1 MNQKISCIASL
12 RKIVGVTA
20 LTFFC
25 SALLPNYSQAEETV
39 YFHTWRATDKL
50 LWDEVNRQNLIPGVR
65 VESEM
70 VLRAYYLEA
79 LTLLMQNNQA
89 DIFLWPPGA
98 PNLAPLMKAGF
109 IKPYHNSLEQMNK
122 ASLPAAT
129 GTDGLVYGV
138 PFAVQ
143 MQSLM
148 LNNKVVKKHGITSP
162 PSSLSQLEQYFETL
176 KSAGV
181 IPLYF
186 PGGEGW
192 YIAQVV
198 GEVMVA
204 GLVDESFAQQLID
217 GEKCFNSNEYKII
230 FETLNSWVEKGYMQE
245 KLVDGNYY
253 EMYTSVS
260 LGNAAMSLEG
270 GWMTSKAEPYYS
282 MDADYEFEFWP
293 VPGKSAK
300 FVAFGDGS
308 FQMSQTTNELEA
320 TQKVLDFTATKKFA
334 ELFAKYIQQ
343 LPAYGGEIE
352 IEPGDLKRMATILA
366 NESYQ
371 VSLFAAYS
379 LNSGS
384 PSYNDLF
391 VKAVQG
397 IVKGNKSPKQAV
409 ENIQEGLNNKGYIGA
424 QACSM

>member
-1 MNQKISCIASL
+1 MSKQFYRVLFLCKKLYVPFFAIICFSL
-12 RKIVGVTA
+12 WSKLSWA
-20 LTFFC
+20 
-25 SALLPNYSQAEETV
+25 QETV
-39 YFHTWRATDKL
+39 YFHTWRATDKI
-50 LWDEVNRQNLIPGVR
+50 LWDEVNKQNLIPGVR
-65 VESEM
+65 VESQM
-70 VLRAYYLEA
+70 VMRAYYIEA
-79 LTLLMQNNQA
+79 LTLLMQNNEA

-98 PNLAPLMKAGF
+98 SNLASLMEAQF
-109 IKPYHNSLEQMNK
+109 IKPYPNSLEQMNK

-148 LNNKVVKKHGITSP
+148 LNNKVVKKHGISSRPTS
-162 PSSLSQLEQYFETL
+162 LAQLEQHFATL

-181 IPLYF
+181 TPLYF
-186 PGGEGW
+186 PGGENW
-192 YIAQVV
+192 YIAQIV
-198 GEVMVA
+198 GEVMLA
-204 GLVDESFAQQLID
+204 GLVDESFALKLLE
-217 GEKCFNSNEYKII
+217 GKACFVSPEYKVV
-230 FETLNSWVEKGYMQE
+230 FETLHSWVEKGYMQE
-245 KLVDGNYY
+245 KLIDANYY

-270 GWMTSKAEPYYS
+270 GWMTSKAEPYYK
-282 MDADYEFEFWP
+282 MDSSYEFEFWP

-308 FQMSQTTNELEA
+308 FQMSQTSNEFEA

-343 LPAYGGEIE
+343 LPAYGGEID
-352 IEPGDLKRMATILA
+352 IEPGDLKRMASILA

-384 PSYNDLF
+384 PTYNDLF
-391 VKAVQG
+391 VRAVQA
-397 IVKGNKSPKQAV
+397 ILKGSKSPQQAV
-409 ENIQEGLNNKGYIGA
+409 KFIQKSLNERGYVGA
-424 QACSM
+424 QMCSM